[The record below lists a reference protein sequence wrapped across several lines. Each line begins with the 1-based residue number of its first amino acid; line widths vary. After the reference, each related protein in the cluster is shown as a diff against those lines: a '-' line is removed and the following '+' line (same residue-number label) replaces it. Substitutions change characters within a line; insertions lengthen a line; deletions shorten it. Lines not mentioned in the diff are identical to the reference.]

1 MTTNHI
7 QQPGIQTCG
16 PNYLLENGSRC
27 PHEPTQT
34 RRPHPA
40 LLTAAAA
47 AAILLLSACGTSND
61 PLAPGTSVN
70 ADTSLTELMKL
81 PDIDQA
87 ARQYQQMATEVQT
100 ALGTQVS
107 ALKQWNVTDKPIRA
121 ACGADHPNL
130 GSAAE
135 TLRLE
140 NHVAPGTLSDA
151 DYEKAL
157 AAIGPVVTKYGFTAS
172 PQRLHDTPGSH
183 DAFFHNYKDGSS
195 LQFGSH
201 VNTVF
206 STSIGCHLTAE
217 TKKLG
222 HIPPTPSY

>member
-1 MTTNHI
+1 M
-7 QQPGIQTCG
+7 QQPETQTCR
-16 PNYLLENGSRC
+16 PNHPPENESRC
-27 PHEPTQT
+27 PNGPTQT
-34 RRPHPA
+34 RRPHRA
-40 LLTAAAA
+40 LLIAAAA
-47 AAILLLSACGTSND
+47 AAILLLSSCGTSNE
-61 PLAPGTSVN
+61 PLDPGTGVD
-70 ADTSLTELMKL
+70 ADTSLTDLMKL

-87 ARQYQQMATEVQT
+87 AQQYQQMATELQT
-100 ALGTQVS
+100 ALGTQVP
-107 ALKQWNVTDKPIRA
+107 ALKQWNVADEPIRA

-140 NHVAPGTLSDA
+140 NHIAPGTLSDA

-157 AAIGPVVTKYGFTAS
+157 AAIGPVVTKHGFTAG

-183 DAFFHNYKDGSS
+183 DAVFHNYKDGSS

-206 STSIGCHLTAE
+206 SISIGCHLTAE

-222 HIPPTPSY
+222 HVPPTPSY

>member
-7 QQPGIQTCG
+7 QQPETQTCR
-16 PNYLLENGSRC
+16 PNHVPNG
-27 PHEPTQT
+27 PTQT
-34 RRPHPA
+34 RRPQRA
-40 LLTAAAA
+40 LLTAAAV
-47 AAILLLSACGTSND
+47 LLLSSCGTSND
-61 PLAPGTSVN
+61 PLDPGTSVDAN
-70 ADTSLTELMKL
+70 TSFTELMKL

-87 ARQYQQMATEVQT
+87 AQRYQQMATELQT
-100 ALGTQVS
+100 ALGSQVP
-107 ALKQWNVTDKPIRA
+107 ALKQWNVADQPIRA

-130 GSAAE
+130 DSAAE

-157 AAIGPVVTKYGFTAS
+157 AAIGPVVTKHGFTAS

-183 DAFFHNYKDGSS
+183 DAVFHNYKDGSS

-206 STSIGCHLTAE
+206 SISIGCHLTAE